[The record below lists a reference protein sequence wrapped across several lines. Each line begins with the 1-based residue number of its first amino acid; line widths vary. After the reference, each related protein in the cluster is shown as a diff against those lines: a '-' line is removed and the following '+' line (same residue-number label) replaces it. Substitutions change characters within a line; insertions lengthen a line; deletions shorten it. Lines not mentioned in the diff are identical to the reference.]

1 MRFAA
6 VLLIAV
12 YLPGAARAAGPA
24 PLVDAVER
32 GDVAAVRAL
41 LDRRADLE
49 LARADGLTPLLAAVH
64 ADRLDLTDL
73 LLRAGAKASGAD
85 RYGVTPLYLAALN
98 GSAP

>member
-12 YLPGAARAAGPA
+12 CLPGAARAAGPA

-41 LDRRADLE
+41 LDRRTDPE
-49 LARADGLTPLLAAVH
+49 LARADGLTPLLAVRGPRH
-64 ADRLDLTDL
+64 LC
-73 LLRAGAKASGAD
+73 
-85 RYGVTPLYLAALN
+85 PFE
-98 GSAP
+98 